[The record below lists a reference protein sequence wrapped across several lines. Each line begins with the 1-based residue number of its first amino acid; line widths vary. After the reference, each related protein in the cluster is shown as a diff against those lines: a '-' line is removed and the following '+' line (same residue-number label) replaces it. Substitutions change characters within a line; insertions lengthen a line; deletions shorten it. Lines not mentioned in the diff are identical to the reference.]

1 MSAPTGTSHNRAS
14 LGPDEKI
21 QGRHLERLAVV
32 YVRQSTVQQV
42 LRHQESTKLQY
53 SLKDVA
59 ERLGWPRER
68 VLVIDEDLG
77 MSGATSEARTGFQR
91 LLSEVAL
98 NHVGIILGVE
108 ISRLARSCKD
118 WHQLLELCS
127 LFGTLIRDLDG
138 LYDPASYNDRLLLG
152 LKGTM
157 SEAELHIIKQR
168 MLQGKLQKARRGEL
182 GMRLPIGYARRFSGE
197 VVLDPDEQVQTT
209 VRLVF
214 GQFERLGTIDAVLRY
229 LVEHGVQLGVRLH
242 GREDAGDLEWRRPS
256 RPTLAN
262 MLKSPT
268 YAGAYVYGRRAIDP
282 RRKRPGRPG
291 TGRTVA
297 PPDKWAVCLRD
308 RLPAYVSWAQYERN
322 LAQLAT
328 NRSRVAAQGAIRK
341 GSALLQGLLVCG
353 RCGARMN
360 TQYGGKASYPRYSC
374 LLERTQ
380 YGGKRCQGLAART
393 LDAEVSRLVLAAL
406 QPAALE
412 VSLRVSEDLE
422 RQRGELETQW
432 TQKLER
438 ARYEADRAA
447 RQYRAVE
454 PENRLV
460 ARNLER
466 AWEEKLKA
474 QRTLEEEHE
483 RSRHVVPRGLQADER
498 AAIQSLADDLP
509 KLWNASSTTAAD
521 RKAIMRQVIDR
532 IVVTVEGET
541 EWVEA
546 TIHWAGGQRTYTRL
560 RRPVARLEQ
569 LSTHRDLV
577 ARIRGLKGQGL
588 TSPQIA
594 EQLNSEGWRPAKRR
608 ETFNREM
615 VRTLTSRDGLTQVH
629 RRRGDL
635 PALGADEHWLPDL
648 AKHLAM
654 PEVTLYNWL
663 TRGWVKGRQLGGAQ
677 GRWVVLA
684 DDAERKRL
692 AALRTRRRSWA
703 GPADHAPPAAPG
715 PSAPGPDSPRPA
727 APRRSRAAR

>member
-1 MSAPTGTSHNRAS
+1 MNTPKGTPHDPA
-14 LGPDEKI
+14 LFGQPEKI

-59 ERLGWPRER
+59 ERLGWPPER
-68 VLVIDEDLG
+68 VLVIDEDQG

-91 LLSEVAL
+91 LLSEIAL

-118 WHQLLELCS
+118 WYQLLELCA

-138 LYDPASYNDRLLLG
+138 LYDPTSYNDRLLLG

-182 GMRLPIGYARRFSGE
+182 GMRLPIGYVHRFSGE

-214 GQFERLGTIDAVLRY
+214 EQFERLGTLDAVLRY
-229 LVEHGVQLGVRLH
+229 LVRHGVQLGVRLR
-242 GREDAGDLEWRRPS
+242 GREDAGDLEWHRPC

-262 MLKSPT
+262 MLKNPA
-268 YAGAYVYGRRAIDP
+268 YAGAYVYGRRPTDP
-282 RRKRPGRPG
+282 RRKRPGRPS

-308 RLPAYVSWAQYERN
+308 RLPAYISWAQYERN
-322 LAQLAT
+322 LAQLAA
-328 NRSRVAAQGAIRK
+328 NRSRSAAQGAIRR

-360 TQYGGKASYPRYSC
+360 TQYGGKTNYPRYSC
-374 LLERTQ
+374 LNERTQ
-380 YGGKRCQGLAART
+380 YGGKSCQGLAVRA
-393 LDAEVSRLVLAAL
+393 LDAEVSRLALAAL
-406 QPAALE
+406 EPAALE

-483 RSRHVVPRGLQADER
+483 RSLQTVPRGLQEEER
-498 AAIQSLADDLP
+498 AAIQSLAGDLP
-509 KLWNASSTTAAD
+509 RLWNAPTTTVAD
-521 RKAIMRQVIDR
+521 RKAILRQVIDQ

-546 TIHWAGGQRTYTRL
+546 TVHWAGGQRTYTRL
-560 RRPVARLEQ
+560 RRPVARLDQ
-569 LSTHRDLV
+569 LSTHQDLI
-577 ARIRGLKGQGL
+577 ARIRTLRGQGL
-588 TSPQIA
+588 TAPQIA
-594 EQLNSEGWRPAKRR
+594 EVLNSEGWRPAKRR
-608 ETFNREM
+608 ETFTREM
-615 VRTLTSRDGLTQVH
+615 VRTMMSRYGLTPVH

-635 PALGADEHWLPDL
+635 PPLASGEHWLADL
-648 AKHLAM
+648 AKDLAM
-654 PEVTLYNWL
+654 PEVTLYNWVH
-663 TRGWVKGRQLGGAQ
+663 RGWLTARQLDGPQ
-677 GRWVVLA
+677 GRWVVFA
-684 DDAERKRL
+684 DDTERERL
-692 AALRTRRRSWA
+692 KALRNRRRSWTTEA
-703 GPADHAPPAAPG
+703 EAHAPPEAP
-715 PSAPGPDSPRPA
+715 AVT
-727 APRRSRAAR
+727 APRAVS